1 MYRARIGVGH
11 GNSSVRSAR
20 RRHRPLGVALAAVAA
35 AATVASAAYGASP
48 NATWPTGGQ
57 NLDNSRYQAAESA
70 ISSANASSLAPTSG
84 FGTGGAF
91 VTGGGD
97 VSATPAVD
105 GQRVYFPA
113 SNGKLFAIDRST
125 GATVWQ
131 ASIPGLTGI
140 NTANGA
146 TGNDYARATPAI
158 AGQVLVIGTQSG
170 KFETPAFA
178 ADHPQLA
185 GAYVLGLDK
194 TTGKLLWKTRVDSHF
209 AAIVTQS
216 AQVDGNTA
224 YVGLASNEE
233 AFANQDLSGG
243 IPYTCCTF
251 RGKFVALDIK
261 TGQIKWETYM
271 IPSDAGYSGNAVW
284 GSTPAIDKQRGEIY
298 ITTGNNYSLPADR
311 ITCVDDATT
320 FEQKQACLPGDQFD
334 AIVSLNMN
342 TGAINWSYRALA
354 SDAWNTDCG
363 LPGFSE
369 GGTNPG
375 NCPADAGP
383 DFDFGQGPM
392 LLTAKVGG
400 KPTAVVGAGE
410 KSGDFTL
417 LNRDTGQRIWVTHV
431 GPGGLT
437 GGLQWGSATDGK
449 RIYVAESNS
458 ADLNTRGWWSALDPS
473 TGAELWRTYDPG
485 TGIGGEPCGFFP
497 GCTWGAV
504 GIGFGYSAEGPVS
517 TANGV
522 VYGCSLNPIGD
533 NMVAMDAATGQ
544 IKWKYA
550 SGASCLG
557 GAAITNGT
565 VYWGTGYRSF
575 APLTTA
581 GEKLFSFTPNGR

>member
-1 MYRARIGVGH
+1 MERK
-11 GNSSVRSAR
+11 NSSLRPARSW
-20 RRHRPLGVALAAVAA
+20 HRQLSAAVAA
-35 AATVASAAYGASP
+35 VAATAMTASAAYGAPP

-70 ISSANASSLAPTSG
+70 ISAANASTLAPKIG

-125 GATVWQ
+125 GATVWET
-131 ASIPGLTGI
+131 SIPGLTGI

-170 KFETPAFA
+170 KFQTPDFA
-178 ADHPQLA
+178 IAHPELA

-194 TTGKLLWKTRVDSHF
+194 ATGQLLWKTRVDTHF

-261 TGQIKWETYM
+261 TGQIKWATYM
-271 IPSDAGYSGNAVW
+271 VPADPGYSGAAIW
-284 GSTPAIDKQRGEIY
+284 GSTPAIDKQRGAVY

-311 ITCVDDATT
+311 ITCVNDATS
-320 FEQKQACLPGDQFD
+320 FEDKQACLPGNNFD
-334 AIVSLNMN
+334 AIMSLNMK

-354 SDAWNTDCG
+354 SDSWNTDCG

-375 NCPADAGP
+375 NCPPGAGP
-383 DFDFGQGPM
+383 DYDFGQGPM

-400 KPTAVVGAGE
+400 KPTALVGAGQ
-410 KSGDFTL
+410 KSGDFL
-417 LNRDTGQRIWVTHV
+417 AVNRDTGALTWLTHV

-458 ADLNTRGWWSALDPS
+458 ANLNVPGYWAALDP
-473 TGAELWRTYDPG
+473 
-485 TGIGGEPCGFFP
+485 
-497 GCTWGAV
+497 
-504 GIGFGYSAEGPVS
+504 
-517 TANGV
+517 
-522 VYGCSLNPIGD
+522 
-533 NMVAMDAATGQ
+533 ATGQ
-544 IKWKYA
+544 KLWQTNDPGRA
-550 SGASCLG
+550 SAPSRARSSSRVARGRPSGPRSATPPRGPSRPPTAS
-557 GAAITNGT
+557 
-565 VYWGTGYRSF
+565 S
-575 APLTTA
+575 
-581 GEKLFSFTPNGR
+581 TPAR